1 MDITPFGKVTRQDFR
16 ILIGIPIEDEACGHI
31 QRGGCDTSNIQI
43 QKTGADEAR
52 SYAELLARF

>member
-1 MDITPFGKVTRQDFR
+1 MDITPFGKVTRQDIR

-31 QRGGCDTSNIQI
+31 QRGVDTSNIQI

-52 SYAELLARF
+52 LYAKLLARF